1 MACAQCHDHKY
12 DPITQRDHYSLMAA
26 FNHVPETAG
35 KSFDQVLLDEKER
48 LNATDVAGEIP
59 QNQVLIFEIVRQ
71 RVFDDFIET
80 MIFAAIAESVAPVF
94 ALLEFAS

>member
-1 MACAQCHDHKY
+1 M
-12 DPITQRDHYSLMAA
+12 
-26 FNHVPETAG
+26 PETAG

-59 QNQVLIFEIVRQ
+59 QNQILVFEIVRQ

>member
-1 MACAQCHDHKY
+1 M
-12 DPITQRDHYSLMAA
+12 
-26 FNHVPETAG
+26 PETAG